1 MKTIH
6 IGIDLGTTNSAI
18 ASFDGEAVS
27 VIPNSF
33 GENLTPSIVRIDRRG
48 NLMVGRQA
56 ARYLETD
63 PANTRS
69 EFKRLMGTDV
79 ATGFAASGL
88 SLLAEELSA
97 RVIMSLLSDASD
109 ALGFTPRAA
118 VISTPALFELPQN
131 HATMRAGKIGG
142 LQEVLLIQ
150 EPVAS
155 AISAGWREDTP
166 GLWLIFDL
174 GGGTLDISLL
184 ETREGM
190 LRVMDHSGDN
200 FLGGKDFDNVLAD
213 WALDRLRQEYDLPDI
228 KSPSERRAFLKLKN
242 ACEQVKIELSRAE
255 RSAIVI
261 PELCIDGG
269 GNPVDVD
276 LEITRGEFEK
286 LIAPLADRAL
296 SICLSVIEH
305 CRVSADEIGRVVFV
319 GGPTMTACIR
329 TRIGEAFGGRIAPG
343 IDPMTAVVRGA
354 ALYAATA
361 GLDATPANAGPR
373 PLKGMA
379 VRIEHLP
386 VTSDL
391 EPFVVGRFLPGPGEQ
406 LPAAVR
412 MRREDGFTGPDA
424 AVGSEGSFVLQASL
438 QRYCR
443 NVFTLAATD
452 AAGREIP
459 LATPR
464 FAIVHGVSIAD
475 PPLSR
480 SVGVALADD
489 SVHVYFPKGTG
500 LPARKTFV
508 HKTVKSVSAG
518 GGGASLSVPIV
529 QGEFYRAHRNCL
541 IGSLEIDAV
550 GRDLPVGSR
559 IEVTLSLDRSGQ
571 MHARADIPSTG
582 KTFDNIIHILIPT
595 ASLET
600 LEEALKTARS
610 RADHALKQVFRAGDA
625 RSARNG
631 NQVPALL
638 VEAKRSLEAAC
649 GGDYDAGQRLRR
661 LILEIEGT
669 LDAVDQA
676 LEWPEL
682 VQEANEKIEVAVYW
696 VSARGTS
703 SEQNLL
709 DQAITEA
716 RSAID
721 SGDALEL
728 DRRVK
733 TIRRL
738 TDAAYHRDPRS
749 PFLTF
754 DWYSENIASATDVP
768 RAAALLDEGREH
780 YRQGDADA
788 LKSINSK
795 LYTFFPGTEEERKR
809 SFDSGVR

>member
-6 IGIDLGTTNSAI
+6 IGIDLGTSNSTI

-27 VIPNSF
+27 VIPNSL

-48 NLMVGRQA
+48 NFLVGRQA
-56 ARYLETD
+56 AGYLETD
-63 PANTRS
+63 PANTRA
-69 EFKRLMGTDV
+69 EFKRLMGTEV
-79 ATGFAASGL
+79 ATVFSSSGL

-131 HATMRAGKIGG
+131 HATMRAGRIAG
-142 LQEVLLIQ
+142 LEEVLLIQ

-200 FLGGKDFDNVLAD
+200 FLGGKDFDNILAD
-213 WALDRLRQEYDLPDI
+213 WALDRLRQEYDLPEL
-228 KSPSERRAFLKLKN
+228 KSSPERKAYTKLKN
-242 ACEQVKIELSRAE
+242 ACEQAKIQLSRAQK
-255 RSAIVI
+255 SSIVI
-261 PELCIDGG
+261 PELCFDRS
-269 GNPVDVD
+269 GNPVELD
-276 LEITRGEFEK
+276 LEITRAEFEK

-296 SICLSVIEH
+296 SVCLSVTEH
-305 CRVSADEIGRVVFV
+305 CKVSPDEIGRVVFV
-319 GGPTMTACIR
+319 GGPTMTPYIR
-329 TRIGEAFGGRIAPG
+329 TRIGEAFGGRIAAG

-361 GLDATPANAGPR
+361 GLNAKPAKAGAH

-379 VRIEHLP
+379 VRIEHTP

-391 EPFVVGRFLPGPGEQ
+391 KPFVVGRFFPAPEEQ
-406 LPAAVR
+406 LPASVR
-412 MRREDGFTGPDA
+412 LRREDGFTSPDA
-424 AVGSEGSFVLQASL
+424 AVAKEGSFVLQASL
-438 QRYCR
+438 EGYCR
-443 NVFTLAATD
+443 NVFTLLATD
-452 AAGREIP
+452 SAGREIA
-459 LATPR
+459 LATPE
-464 FAIVHGVSIAD
+464 FAIIHGLSVAD

-489 SVHVYFPKGTG
+489 SVHVYFKKGTA

-508 HKTVKSVSAG
+508 HKTAKGISAG
-518 GGGASLSVPIV
+518 SGESALSIPIV
-529 QGEFYRAHRNCL
+529 QGEFHRAHRNCL
-541 IGSLEIDAV
+541 IGSLDIDSA

-559 IEVTLSLDRSGQ
+559 IEVTLTLDRSGQ
-571 MHARADIPSTG
+571 MHARADIPSAG

-595 ASLET
+595 ASIET
-600 LEEALKTARS
+600 LEEALKTAES
-610 RADHALKQVFRAGDA
+610 RAGNALKQVFRAGDA
-625 RSARNG
+625 RCARNL

-638 VEAKRSLEAAC
+638 FEAKRSLEAAR
-649 GGDYDAGQRLRR
+649 GGDHDAGQRLRR
-661 LILEIEGT
+661 LILEVEGT
-669 LDAVDQA
+669 LDSVDQA

-682 VQEANEKIEVAVYW
+682 VDEANKRIEDAVYW
-696 VSARGTS
+696 VSARGS
-703 SEQNLL
+703 ASEQNLL
-709 DQAITEA
+709 DLAITEA

-721 SGDALEL
+721 SGNALEL

-733 TIRRL
+733 TIRNL
-738 TDAAYHRDPRS
+738 TNAAYIRDPRS

-754 DWYSENIASATDVP
+754 DWYTENIASATDIP
-768 RAAALLDEGREH
+768 RASELLDQGREY

-788 LKSINSK
+788 LKNINSK
-795 LYTFFPGTEEERKR
+795 LHTFFPGTEEERKL
-809 SFDSGVR
+809 SFESGVR